1 MLDYYTIIVP
11 IRSRVTSHDNVV
23 RQLQK
28 ERDLAQDE
36 LANMHSVLDQ
46 ETASLR
52 FQLSTV
58 QMELKQAKKV
68 IAAVVCACLMSLYCT
83 LSWLLVVVFFG
94 CFFPYQIFLVEDVT
108 RYASFDCF
116 HCWYISVIPLS
127 SRKLG

>member
-68 IAAVVCACLMSLYCT
+68 IAAVVCACVMSLYCT
-83 LSWLLVVVFFG
+83 LSWLLVVVFFV
-94 CFFPYQIFLVEDVT
+94 FFFLIK
-108 RYASFDCF
+108 SF
-116 HCWYISVIPLS
+116 
-127 SRKLG
+127 